1 MQFFDIHKCG
11 LVFSPRFKPW
21 ARSEFRRQTLLL
33 INLLILL
40 ISSCQEPIK
49 EFNID
54 SDVEHRTVKLYPDST
69 FKEISEEAKNTYEYT
84 GSWKGRLDEGE
95 VFLTTSEMEGYN
107 VLTNTSTRV
116 YLIKNGQAVDITN
129 LKHVFYFHGKIIE
142 QQGKEAV
149 SPEFGRYEFDSIV
162 STLENQGWKV
172 YADIRPQDVNLEEYC
187 QKVSRQVDSLVEKVK
202 CQPENIAI
210 IGASKGAVM
219 AMRVSDLNQYPINY
233 VLLGAN
239 SDYIEENY
247 DWYMKGRIL
256 GIYEKSDTIA
266 DKDYQ
271 FWINRSKEAK
281 EFNQLEINTGLNH
294 GFIFWPLK
302 EWVEPTVE
310 WINNN

>member
-1 MQFFDIHKCG
+1 MQFFDIDKCG

-21 ARSEFRRQTLLL
+21 ARRCAY
-33 INLLILL
+33 LILVL
-40 ISSCQEPIK
+40 LFIVCCRNEASV
-49 EFNID
+49 NND
-54 SDVEHRTVKLYPDST
+54 S
-69 FKEISEEAKNTYEYT
+69 EAKPQYSVGT
-84 GSWKGRLDEGE
+84 DP
-95 VFLTTSEMEGYN
+95 
-107 VLTNTSTRV
+107 
-116 YLIKNGQAVDITN
+116 
-129 LKHVFYFHGKIIE
+129 KHVFYLHGKIIE

-162 STLENQGWKV
+162 STLEKQGWKV
-172 YADIRPQDVNLEEYC
+172 YADVRPQDVDFEEYC
-187 QKVSRQVDSLVEKVK
+187 QKVSHQVDSLIEKVK

-271 FWINRSKEAK
+271 FWIDRSKEAK
-281 EFNQLEINTGLNH
+281 EFKQLEINTGLNH
-294 GFIFWPLK
+294 GFIYTPLK

-310 WINNN
+310 WVELKN